1 QQQQRP
7 STPITLAPSYRPHAS
22 LIEIASVSPT
32 DTQTRALVD
41 SSALPNQAVYNGAK
55 RRLTSESQQH
65 RSTKRS
71 HVLIFMSSLF

>member
-1 QQQQRP
+1 RKLTSSKQQQRP

-55 RRLTSESQQH
+55 RRLTSKSQQH

-71 HVLIFMSSLF
+71 H